1 MAEARYRPVAR
12 FAKPHGLKGEAIVFV
27 LTEQA
32 EEVFVPG
39 RELTPLDE
47 AGQPAG
53 GALIVER
60 GRVYHRR
67 WLLKFQEIDAREQL
81 EAWRGV
87 ALGIPDE
94 RGEDATELLLHEVP
108 GAKVLVAGRVLG
120 VAREVLLVPG
130 GPLLVVDGE
139 EREHLIPYRA
149 PILVGTD
156 RARREITVDPPP
168 GLLEL

>member
-27 LTEQA
+27 LTEQP
-32 EEVFVPG
+32 EEVFAPG
-39 RELTPLDE
+39 RELMPLDD
-47 AGQPAG
+47 AGGPAG
-53 GALIVER
+53 TALTLER
-60 GRVYHRR
+60 GRAYHRR
-67 WLLKFQEIDAREQL
+67 WLLKFREIDDRTAL

-87 ALGIPDE
+87 VLGVIDE
-94 RGEDATELLLHEVP
+94 VDDAEGLRAHEVA
-108 GAKVLVAGRVLG
+108 GATVVAAGRVVG
-120 VAREVLLVPG
+120 VAREVLMLPG
-130 GPLLVVDGE
+130 GPMLVVTGND
-139 EREHLIPYRA
+139 REHLIPYRP